1 MITKLKKLIPAL
13 VIASASGLAS
23 ADITDTIDK
32 SYDFD
37 ANGRISLS
45 NVNGDVTIAACDCN
59 QVRLVATITASD
71 QETRDRISVKIKSS
85 NSKLSVKTKYENN
98 DDYKNNGH
106 SKVVYQLSVPNE
118 VSLDSIS
125 LVNGDLKIE
134 RVTGELDVELVNG
147 DLKSDGM
154 TSNTDVSLVNGD
166 MNLTFAN
173 LSNAKKI
180 KLESVNGAIVV
191 RLPSDANVDVSAET
205 VSGNISN
212 DFGLHVN
219 KGKYVGSDM
228 HGQLGDGSVSL
239 SMDNVNGKI
248 RLKTL

>member
-13 VIASASGLAS
+13 VIASASGLVS

-212 DFGLHVN
+212 DFGLNVN

>member
-13 VIASASGLAS
+13 VIASASGLVS

-147 DLKSDGM
+147 DLESDGM